1 MHMQS
6 VSPQME
12 CPGVSLPLLRWLAKA
27 LQTNLFLSLSGS
39 WRLAVAVLFACI
51 LATTQTVQAKPYGEI
66 EQQRIDSVFPQADA
80 PSEPQG
86 EFNVRTLSSGDKVL
100 GYVFQSLDV
109 IDIPAYSGKP
119 INMQVILDTAG
130 VIQDAYV
137 LEHHEPILL
146 IGIPE
151 AKLHAFNAKY
161 KGIKVNQRVVVGRSS
176 DPNAVTVD
184 AVTGATVTV
193 MVVNEVVMRAAHTV
207 AVSLGLVADDAG
219 LTQKP
224 ATLREDIYQPADW
237 TQLTGNG
244 AIRRLH
250 LTRGQVDEAF
260 KGSEAEGVEVAAP
273 EQVDDT
279 FIDLYTT
286 HLNAPTIGRNLLGD
300 NQYRFLM
307 ESLKP
312 GEQAI
317 AVLGSGSYSF
327 KGSGYVR
334 GGIFDRVQLR
344 QFGTTISFHDRDF
357 ERLSDVYA
365 EGMPDFSEMAIFI
378 VREPY
383 GFDPGSPWTLELLVK
398 RQTGPISGIFSSF
411 ELAYQMPEEYLE
423 RPQPSAAELAASE
436 EANRPLWLNIW
447 YQKSFQ
453 IGVILVALLLLT
465 VILFL
470 QDKFTQRPH
479 FLHWLRRGY
488 LIFTV
493 VFIGWY
499 ALGQLSVVNVLTFV
513 HALVQDFRWELFLT
527 DPIIFIIWTFTAASI
542 LLWGRGVFCGWLCPF
557 GALQELINEAAR
569 KLKIPQYELPF
580 ALHERL
586 WAIKYI
592 ILLLLFGLSLESLS
606 SAERFA
612 EVEPFKTAITLK
624 FDRQWW
630 FVLYAVML
638 LVINIFTRK
647 VYCRYVCPLGA
658 ALAIPSKFRL
668 FDWLKRR
675 KECGNPCQ
683 LCAKECEIQAIHPDG
698 HINHN
703 ECHYCLD
710 CQMTYHNDD
719 KCPPLILK
727 KKKRGKQAPVQTDLT
742 HPTLIPVVHVV
753 EP

>member
-1 MHMQS
+1 MS
-6 VSPQME
+6 VTVVVGRQVVRRVVLSWLLLL
-12 CPGVSLPLLRWLAKA
+12 SFLLP
-27 LQTNLFLSLSGS
+27 
-39 WRLAVAVLFACI
+39 
-51 LATTQTVQAKPYGEI
+51 ATAAELGEL
-66 EQQRIDSVFPQADA
+66 ERQRIQIALPEV
-80 PSEPQG
+80 SEIG
-86 EFNVRTLSSGDKVL
+86 EPAGEYAVRTLGDGQQTL
-100 GYVFQSLDV
+100 GYVFQSRDVLDL
-109 IDIPAYSGKP
+109 PAYSGKP
-119 INMQVILDTAG
+119 INMQVVLDTAG
-130 VIQDAYV
+130 VIRDAYV

-146 IGIPE
+146 TGIPE
-151 AKLHAFNAKY
+151 ARLHEFAARFS
-161 KGIKVNQRVVVGRSS
+161 GIGAAQRVVVGRSS

-193 MVVNEVVMRAAHTV
+193 MVLNETVMRAAHKV
-207 AVSLGLVADDAG
+207 AVSLALIDAHAAIRSR
-219 LTQKP
+219 P
-224 ATLREDIYQPADW
+224 ARIRDEYYQRSDW
-237 TQLTGNG
+237 AELTGNG

-250 LTRGQVDEAF
+250 LTRGQIDDGF
-260 KGSEAEGVEVAAP
+260 KGSEAEGVEEAP
-273 EQVDDT
+273 AEQREDT
-279 FIDLYTT
+279 FIDLYLT
-286 HLNAPTIGRNLLGD
+286 HLNPPTIGRALLGD
-300 NQYRFLM
+300 NQYRQLM
-307 ESLKP
+307 DELKP

-317 AVLGSGSYSF
+317 ALLANGSYSF

-344 QFGTTISFHDRDF
+344 QFGDSISFRDLDF
-357 ERLSDVYA
+357 QRLDDVA
-365 EGMPDFSEMAIFI
+365 EGVPAFSEKAIFI
-378 VREPY
+378 VRGEHN
-383 GFDPGSPWTLELLVK
+383 FDPGADWSLELLVR
-398 RQTGPISGIFSSF
+398 RQTGPISGVFSSF
-411 ELAYQMPEEYLE
+411 ELSYQMPEIYLE
-423 RPQPSAAELAASE
+423 RPQPTAAELAALE

-453 IGVILVALLLLT
+453 IGVLCAALLLLT
-465 VILFL
+465 TILFL
-470 QDKFTQRPH
+470 QDKFTQHPR

-513 HALVQDFRWELFLT
+513 HALVQDFRWELFLS
-527 DPIIFIIWTFTAASI
+527 DPVIFILWTFTAASI

-569 KLKIPQYELPF
+569 KLKIRQFELPF

-592 ILLLLFGLSLESLS
+592 VLLVLFGISLESLS
-606 SAERFA
+606 MAERAA

-630 FVLYAVML
+630 FVLYAVLL

-647 VYCRYVCPLGA
+647 VYCRYICPLGA

-710 CQMTYHNDD
+710 CQMTYHNEN
-719 KCPPLILK
+719 KCPPLITRN
-727 KKKRGKQAPVQTDLT
+727 KRRKREKPAPAS
-742 HPTLIPVVHVV
+742 PLIPVVQLFDQ
-753 EP
+753 PQ

>member
-1 MHMQS
+1 MTSHLS
-6 VSPQME
+6 ITSR
-12 CPGVSLPLLRWLAKA
+12 LPRSWAVRLLIL
-27 LQTNLFLSLSGS
+27 LGL
-39 WRLAVAVLFACI
+39 LFAT
-51 LATTQTVQAKPYGEI
+51 LQGVQAKSYGEI
-66 EQQRIDSVFPQADA
+66 EQQRIDLVFPKTDSV
-80 PSEPQG
+80 SEPQG
-86 EFNVRTLSSGDKVL
+86 EFKVRTLSSGDEVL

-109 IDIPAYSGKP
+109 VDIPAYSGKP

-161 KGIKVNQRVVVGRSS
+161 QGIKVNQRVVVGRSS
-176 DPNAVTVD
+176 DPDAVTVD

-193 MVVNEVVMRAAHTV
+193 MVVNEVVMRAAHKV
-207 AVSLGLVADDAG
+207 AVSLGLVGEAAG
-219 LTQKP
+219 LAQKP
-224 ATLREDIYQPADW
+224 ATVREDLYQPADW

-250 LTRGQVDEAF
+250 LTRGQIDEAF
-260 KGSEAEGVEVAAP
+260 KGSEAEGVDEAAP
-273 EQVDDT
+273 DQVDDT
-279 FIDLYTT
+279 FIDLYAA

-300 NQYRFLM
+300 SQYRFLM
-307 ESLKP
+307 DGLKP

-317 AVLGSGSYSF
+317 AVLGSGEYSF

-344 QFGTTISFHDRDF
+344 QFGETISFHDRDF

-365 EGMPDFSEMAIFI
+365 EGMPDFKEMAIFI
-378 VREPY
+378 VREPT
-383 GFDPGSPWTLELLVK
+383 GFDPGSPWVLELLVK

-411 ELAYQMPEEYLE
+411 ELPYQMPEEYLE
-423 RPQPSAAELAASE
+423 RPQPTAAELAATE

-453 IGVILVALLLLT
+453 IGVISLALLLLT

-592 ILLLLFGLSLESLS
+592 ILLLLFGLSLESLAT
-606 SAERFA
+606 AERFA

-630 FVLYAVML
+630 FVLYAVIL

-698 HINHN
+698 HINAN

-727 KKKRGKQAPVQTDLT
+727 QKKRSKKAPVSAE
-742 HPTLIPVVHVV
+742 LIPVVQVV
-753 EP
+753 VSERAL

>member
-1 MHMQS
+1 MTSH
-6 VSPQME
+6 
-12 CPGVSLPLLRWLAKA
+12 LPMTSRLPCSWAARLLILLGLLFAA
-27 LQTNLFLSLSGS
+27 LQG
-39 WRLAVAVLFACI
+39 
-51 LATTQTVQAKPYGEI
+51 VQAKSYGEI
-66 EQQRIDSVFPQADA
+66 EQQRIDLVFPRADS

-86 EFNVRTLSSGDKVL
+86 EYKVRTLSSGDEVL

-119 INMQVILDTAG
+119 INMQVILDSAG

-161 KGIKVNQRVVVGRSS
+161 QGIKVNQRVVVGRSS

-207 AVSLGLVADDAG
+207 AVALGLVEENAG
-219 LTQKP
+219 LAQKP
-224 ATLREDIYQPADW
+224 ATLRDDLYQPADW

-250 LTRGQVDEAF
+250 LTRGQVDQAF
-260 KGSEAEGVEVAAP
+260 KGSEAEGIEEASP

-279 FIDLYTT
+279 FIDLYTA

-300 NQYRFLM
+300 NQYRLLM
-307 ESLKP
+307 ASLKP

-317 AVLGSGSYSF
+317 AVLGSGDYSF

-365 EGMPDFSEMAIFI
+365 EGMPDFGEMAIFI

-423 RPQPSAAELAASE
+423 RPQPTAAELAAIE

-453 IGVILVALLLLT
+453 IGVILIALLLLT
-465 VILFL
+465 MILFL

-606 SAERFA
+606 TAERFA

-630 FVLYAVML
+630 FVLYAVLL

-698 HINHN
+698 HINAN

-727 KKKRGKQAPVQTDLT
+727 QKKRSKQAPVSAQ
-742 HPTLIPVVHVV
+742 LIPVVQVV
-753 EP
+753 VPERAP

>member
-1 MHMQS
+1 MS
-6 VSPQME
+6 RSFFSWSRAGAWLLLF
-12 CPGVSLPLLRWLAKA
+12 CLALGVE
-27 LQTNLFLSLSGS
+27 
-39 WRLAVAVLFACI
+39 
-51 LATTQTVQAKPYGEI
+51 VQAKPYGEI
-66 EQQRIDSVFPQADA
+66 EQQRIDLFFPDADA
-80 PSEPQG
+80 PSAPQG

-109 IDIPAYSGKP
+109 VDIPAYSGKP

-161 KGIKVNQRVVVGRSS
+161 QGIKVNQRVVVGRSS
-176 DPNAVTVD
+176 DPDAVTVD

-193 MVVNEVVMRAAHTV
+193 MVVNEVVMRAAHKV
-207 AVSLGLVADDAG
+207 AVSLGLIEDDAG
-219 LTQKP
+219 LAQKP
-224 ATLREDIYQPADW
+224 ATVRLDNYQSADW

-250 LTRGQVDEAF
+250 LTHGQVDEAF
-260 KGSEAEGVEVAAP
+260 KGTEAEGVDVAAP
-273 EQVDDT
+273 EQVDET
-279 FIDLYTT
+279 FIDLYSA

-307 ESLKP
+307 EQLKP

-317 AVLGSGSYSF
+317 AVMGRGEYSY

-344 QFGTTISFHDRDF
+344 QFGNTISFRDMDH
-357 ERLSDVYA
+357 ERLSDVFA
-365 EGMPDFSEMAIFI
+365 AGMPGFDEMSIFI
-378 VREPY
+378 VRASSE
-383 GFDPGSPWTLELLVK
+383 FDPGSPWTLELLVK
-398 RQTGPISGIFSSF
+398 RQTGPTSGIFSSF
-411 ELAYQMPEEYLE
+411 ELGYQMPEEYLE
-423 RPQPSAAELAASE
+423 RPLPTAAELAAIE

-453 IGVILVALLLLT
+453 IGVILIALLLLT

-513 HALVQDFRWELFLT
+513 HALVQEFRWELFLT

-580 ALHERL
+580 AVHERL

-630 FVLYAVML
+630 FVLYAVLL

-647 VYCRYVCPLGA
+647 VYCRYICPLGA

-698 HINHN
+698 QINAN

-727 KKKRGKQAPVQTDLT
+727 KKKRGRGKSAPVDADSI
-742 HPTLIPVVHVV
+742 PTKLIPVVQVV